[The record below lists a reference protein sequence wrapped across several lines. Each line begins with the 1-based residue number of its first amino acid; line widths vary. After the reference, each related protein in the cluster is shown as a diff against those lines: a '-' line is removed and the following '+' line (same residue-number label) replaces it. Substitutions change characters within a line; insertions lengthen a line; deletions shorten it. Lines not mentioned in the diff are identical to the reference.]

1 MNLFKSTTTFSFFT
15 ILSRILGY
23 IRDILIAIFLGSGI
37 LADTFFVAFRIP
49 NTFRRLF
56 AEGSFNSA
64 FVPSYASELSK
75 GKSQANDFAN
85 ILKTRNDTKII
96 YLEFPIFGGISETA
110 ANVALEIW
118 NENPDL
124 YFDIHN
130 GLMELGSSM
139 NKQNI
144 INLLNQL
151 DLEGE
156 KIFNFSETQ
165 PYDKTIQLNK
175 KLAKELGLRGTPA
188 SIINNTMIPGY
199 IKEQKIIELLDGA
212 KTAS

>member
-1 MNLFKSTTTFSFFT
+1 MK
-15 ILSRILGY
+15 
-23 IRDILIAIFLGSGI
+23 
-37 LADTFFVAFRIP
+37 
-49 NTFRRLF
+49 
-56 AEGSFNSA
+56 
-64 FVPSYASELSK
+64 
-75 GKSQANDFAN
+75 
-85 ILKTRNDTKII
+85 
-96 YLEFPIFGGISETA
+96 
-110 ANVALEIW
+110 
-118 NENPDL
+118 
-124 YFDIHN
+124 
-130 GLMELGSSM
+130 LGSSM

-156 KIFNFSETQ
+156 KIFNLSETQ

>member
-1 MNLFKSTTTFSFFT
+1 
-15 ILSRILGY
+15 
-23 IRDILIAIFLGSGI
+23 
-37 LADTFFVAFRIP
+37 
-49 NTFRRLF
+49 
-56 AEGSFNSA
+56 
-64 FVPSYASELSK
+64 
-75 GKSQANDFAN
+75 
-85 ILKTRNDTKII
+85 
-96 YLEFPIFGGISETA
+96 
-110 ANVALEIW
+110 
-118 NENPDL
+118 
-124 YFDIHN
+124 
-130 GLMELGSSM
+130 MELGSSM

-156 KIFNFSETQ
+156 KIFNLSETQ

>member
-1 MNLFKSTTTFSFFT
+1 
-15 ILSRILGY
+15 
-23 IRDILIAIFLGSGI
+23 
-37 LADTFFVAFRIP
+37 
-49 NTFRRLF
+49 
-56 AEGSFNSA
+56 
-64 FVPSYASELSK
+64 
-75 GKSQANDFAN
+75 
-85 ILKTRNDTKII
+85 
-96 YLEFPIFGGISETA
+96 
-110 ANVALEIW
+110 
-118 NENPDL
+118 
-124 YFDIHN
+124 
-130 GLMELGSSM
+130 MELGSSM

-144 INLLNQL
+144 IDLLNQL

>member
-1 MNLFKSTTTFSFFT
+1 
-15 ILSRILGY
+15 
-23 IRDILIAIFLGSGI
+23 
-37 LADTFFVAFRIP
+37 
-49 NTFRRLF
+49 
-56 AEGSFNSA
+56 
-64 FVPSYASELSK
+64 
-75 GKSQANDFAN
+75 
-85 ILKTRNDTKII
+85 
-96 YLEFPIFGGISETA
+96 
-110 ANVALEIW
+110 
-118 NENPDL
+118 
-124 YFDIHN
+124 
-130 GLMELGSSM
+130 MELGSSM